1 MRSWWLSGKLI
12 SLFVSDHAQ
21 YYNTVANVAEE
32 VVVEEL
38 SPYKELFTY

>member
-1 MRSWWLSGKLI
+1 MQSWWLPGKLI

-21 YYNTVANVAEE
+21 HYSTVVNVTEE

-38 SPYKELFTY
+38 SPYKELFT